1 MHLVPTFSVF
11 CVKSQN
17 RLAFDWFVQKI
28 SVNVRLFT
36 LPIVL
41 IGLDK
46 DYLLYLKRSLDQIRL
61 MEFLLSFFIVE
72 RAMYVI
78 C

>member
-1 MHLVPTFSVF
+1 MHLVLTFSVF

-36 LPIVL
+36 LPIL

-61 MEFLLSFFIVE
+61 MEFLLSFFIV
-72 RAMYVI
+72 AMYVI